1 MSPKFLAAC
10 TASLLALCAVAGAAA
25 ATPREDQAASP
36 ATDSQLQQLAHNV
49 DQATAAA
56 PLPQHPERFVRI
68 AGFTWSKA
76 VEAIQADLTIENVL
90 PFALKEIEVACAQFA
105 RTGIEVDST
114 RRTIVEFVPAHG
126 RLRVEALEIGQIH
139 PDAGSSGCRVVG
151 ITPA

>member
-1 MSPKFLAAC
+1 M
-10 TASLLALCAVAGAAA
+10 
-25 ATPREDQAASP
+25 
-36 ATDSQLQQLAHNV
+36 
-49 DQATAAA
+49 
-56 PLPQHPERFVRI
+56 RI

-105 RTGIEVDST
+105 RTGVEIDST

-151 ITPA
+151 VTPA